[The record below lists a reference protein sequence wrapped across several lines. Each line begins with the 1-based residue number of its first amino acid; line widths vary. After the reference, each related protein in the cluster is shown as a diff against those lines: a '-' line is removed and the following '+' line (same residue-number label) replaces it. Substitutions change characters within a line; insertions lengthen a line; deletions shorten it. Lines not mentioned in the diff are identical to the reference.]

1 MNVNQAHSGL
11 QTIKFAFSRTLF
23 GIETTGVPVKYIF
36 VPCFKEFEVPVDTI
50 LEQSLNVSLNRVSEF
65 LAKI

>member
-1 MNVNQAHSGL
+1 MNVNQVHSGL
-11 QTIKFAFSRTLF
+11 QTIKFAFNSTLF
-23 GIETTGVPVKYIF
+23 GIETTGVPVKYIL